1 MSIQSDFVSQ
11 VVDKIKVDQNVLGL
25 GVAGSWITGEIDSY
39 SDVDLVL
46 VTTERVA
53 PDRGQMITYATK
65 FGDLL
70 NNFTGE
76 HVGEPRLLI
85 CLYNNPLI
93 HVDIKFLVKEEFYAR
108 VEDPFIAWERQ
119 GALSS
124 ILASTKSEW
133 PKIDYQ
139 WIEDRFWTWVH
150 YIAAK
155 IGRGENFEALESL
168 SFIRANVA
176 APLLQ
181 LKNGKL
187 PRGLRK
193 VETSFVQGDVQKLVA
208 TVPEYSTK
216 SIIRALLQTID
227 LYQQLRVELYP
238 DSVVFHE
245 KTQATVLEYLELIS
259 RRALNSN
266 DRS

>member
-1 MSIQSDFVSQ
+1 MSIQSDFVKQ
-11 VVDKIKVDQNVLGL
+11 VVDKIKDDQNVLGL
-25 GVAGSWITGEIDSY
+25 AVAGSWITAEIDSY

-46 VTTERVA
+46 VTVEKVA
-53 PDRGQMITYATK
+53 PDREQMIVYARQ
-65 FGDLL
+65 FGDLI

-93 HVDIKFLVKEEFYAR
+93 HVDIKFLVREEFYAR
-108 VEDPFIAWERQ
+108 VEDPIIAWEREDT
-119 GALSS
+119 LSS

-168 SFIRANVA
+168 SFIRANVT

-193 VETSFVQGDVQKLVA
+193 VEVSFDQNDMQKLVA

-227 LYQQLRVELYP
+227 LYQQLRTELYP

-245 KTQATVLEYLELIS
+245 KTQAVVLEYLELIS
-259 RRALNSN
+259 RQVLNSS
-266 DRS
+266 DR